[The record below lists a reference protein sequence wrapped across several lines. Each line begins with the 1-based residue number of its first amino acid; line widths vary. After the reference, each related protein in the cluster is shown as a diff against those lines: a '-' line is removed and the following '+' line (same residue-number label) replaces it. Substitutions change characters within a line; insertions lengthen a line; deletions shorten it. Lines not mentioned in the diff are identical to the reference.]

1 MSKTVIIAAAQRQSR
16 TGGSRPLLR
25 FGNAQ
30 RLSLSHMA
38 RELKKGFPEK
48 RNPPHPCRAGHD
60 WLGLAMTAK
69 DLRQRYPRFLG
80 TNTDD
85 RNGYGL
91 HRCRGCARNP
101 SKSRKSAPSVRRRGI
116 RFPPCPPL
124 PSARTRPAAIISPR
138 WDVVFD
144 RYVVANRARSKAGWY
159 YQGNMGTPGRRPRKT
174 CSNIQY
180 RLCDPSCRSHHCY
193 NTMSIILG
201 DTGRRKKRTV
211 LRRWLV
217 GLMKSWWGILA

>member
-1 MSKTVIIAAAQRQSR
+1 
-16 TGGSRPLLR
+16 
-25 FGNAQ
+25 
-30 RLSLSHMA
+30 
-38 RELKKGFPEK
+38 
-48 RNPPHPCRAGHD
+48 
-60 WLGLAMTAK
+60 MTAK

-85 RNGYGL
+85 RNGRVSIDAAVVL
-91 HRCRGCARNP
+91 EIPAKAENPRRLTDSAASASRRAR
-101 SKSRKSAPSVRRRGI
+101 RYRLLEQG
-116 RFPPCPPL
+116 
-124 PSARTRPAAIISPR
+124 PAAIISPR

-144 RYVVANRARSKAGWY
+144 RYVVASRARSKAGWY

-193 NTMSIILG
+193 NTISIILG